1 MKPLNY
7 LNISVSF
14 GFFLGLALAVAKF
27 NEPEVMLFW
36 TVVSTLGF
44 YLITMLV
51 VSLYIWSLEFNYDIF
66 DKKGLEKRLDTF
78 DKEFD
83 NREKELRDIKLYL
96 NSFNFD
102 YKAKEYKAK

>member
-7 LNISVSF
+7 LNLSVSF

-27 NEPEVMLFW
+27 DEPEVMLFW

-44 YLITMLV
+44 YLITMLI

-83 NREKELRDIKLYL
+83 NREKERGR
-96 NSFNFD
+96 NVF
-102 YKAKEYKAK
+102 